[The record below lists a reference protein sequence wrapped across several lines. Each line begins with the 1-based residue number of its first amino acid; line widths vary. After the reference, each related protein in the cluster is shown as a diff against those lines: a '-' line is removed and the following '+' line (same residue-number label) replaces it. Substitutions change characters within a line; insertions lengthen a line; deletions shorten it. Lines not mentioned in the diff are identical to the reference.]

1 MESVVL
7 YLLGGVA
14 AIVSIYGL
22 ARRKEKRTPVIEEK
36 PSNLKL
42 AIKDLKIARDGIG
55 KNSSVAFI
63 ALLIFAIKNYLA
75 AEFKYVDSSKTSDE
89 ILAKFVHDVTNDIAC
104 QIVLRRTVINV
115 QEDCQPVLPVR
126 HIQMQFAGIRQAEQ
140 AKCRRVE
147 IHKRIARTV
156 FSDQ

>member
-89 ILAKFVHDVTNDIAC
+89 ILAKFVHDVTNDWTASSLITEIFSLSDQVKFAKRKLSISQQKGLYKKAC
-104 QIVLRRTVINV
+104 RLVLSVSR
-115 QEDCQPVLPVR
+115 
-126 HIQMQFAGIRQAEQ
+126 
-140 AKCRRVE
+140 AK
-147 IHKRIARTV
+147 KRI
-156 FSDQ
+156 SQCK